1 MSYSINGDGAKL
13 SRQITKLS
21 EQNADSLE
29 KLSTGE
35 VFTSRD
41 PRPSDRALAG
51 GLKQKIKSLASAKRG
66 INDGISLLQIAES
79 GFNEISNII
88 NRMKEINLA
97 ASSTTISTNERKFL
111 FIEYQ
116 ALFDEV
122 DRIARTTEF
131 NGIHILNGSD
141 EQRPEEIVIQLHQPM
156 LAGDD
161 NDINILRFSGIKDI
175 DATTEGL
182 FLVDPSTIID
192 PDEGVERD
200 IAVELMEPENADKY
214 ANSYDQALDRLMSF
228 RAEFGAMQTRLQAAA
243 NYNAVMEENLS
254 AARSKISDTDYAL
267 EVSKLA
273 NNNILIQAS
282 TSLMSQSEFIARN
295 ILSLINN
302 GL

>member
-13 SRQITKLS
+13 GRQITKLS

-41 PRPSDRALAG
+41 PRPTDRALAS

-79 GFNEISNII
+79 GFNEIGNII
-88 NRMKEINLA
+88 TRMKEINLA
-97 ASSTTISTNERKFL
+97 ATNTTISNNERKFL

-122 DRIARTTEF
+122 NRIAKTTEF
-131 NGIHILNGSD
+131 NGIHILNGAD
-141 EQRPEEIVIQLHQPM
+141 EQRPEEIIIQLYQPM
-156 LAGDD
+156 LAGAE
-161 NDINILRFSGIKDI
+161 NDINVLRFSGIKEI
-175 DATTEGL
+175 NATTEGL
-182 FLVDPSTIID
+182 FLVDPSSIID
-192 PDEGVERD
+192 PDEGVERE
-200 IAVELMEPENADKY
+200 IAVELMEPEDRENF
-214 ANSYDQALDRLMSF
+214 ANSYDQALDKLMGY

-254 AARSKISDTDYAL
+254 AARSKISDTDYAQ

-295 ILSLINN
+295 ILSLINS

>member
-200 IAVELMEPENADKY
+200 IAVELMEPENPDKY
-214 ANSYDQALDRLMSF
+214 ANSYDQALDRLMGF